1 MGELDYLTDLNV
13 RHPVAHTWN
22 QMLRELAK
30 RLPKWINVGRSSGTF
45 IHPFYTTA
53 VPWDDMPNSAPY
65 DPARSWRVDVVSGC
79 VNDVVAAIP
88 YRAKDDPRGWTVTA
102 DYPFAPG
109 STDAVI
115 DRPLYDKTD
124 HAPFLMMES
133 PSVDGSDLK
142 NFVPVPDEARPPF
155 FKTEEMWTQSLFQAS
170 VMVSADPALV
180 VVFNPALA
188 AALRR
193 RYRVFIGKPQTV
205 LVTNVKEIARL
216 FLTRD
221 PTNKPELDE
230 VFVLQKVYWDLQ
242 AMIVQAG
249 KDVFATAEIVQNIGV
264 EPVTEALGSI
274 VADSLVEMA
283 LPLSYTAWWSV

>member
-1 MGELDYLTDLNV
+1 M
-13 RHPVAHTWN
+13 
-22 QMLRELAK
+22 
-30 RLPKWINVGRSSGTF
+30 
-45 IHPFYTTA
+45 
-53 VPWDDMPNSAPY
+53 
-65 DPARSWRVDVVSGC
+65 
-79 VNDVVAAIP
+79 
-88 YRAKDDPRGWTVTA
+88 TA

-115 DRPLYDKTD
+115 DRPLYNKIDP
-124 HAPFLMMES
+124 APFLVMES
-133 PSVDGSDLK
+133 PSADGSGS
-142 NFVPVPDEARPPF
+142 FVPVPDGARPPF
-155 FKTEEMWTQSLFQAS
+155 FKTEAMWAQSLFQAS

-216 FLTRD
+216 YLTRD

-249 KDVFATAEIVQNIGV
+249 KDVCATAEIVRNIGV
-264 EPVTEALGSI
+264 EPVTNAMGSI

-283 LPLSYTAWWSV
+283 LPLSYTTWWTA